1 MTEVRRPLLLYLDSS
16 AIVKL
21 VAREPESA
29 VLHERVVNGGDAV
42 ASALALVEVQRA
54 VRRIGGEEILL
65 DRARSV
71 LDRVA
76 LIKIDD
82 AVLERAAHLEPV
94 GLRSLDAIHLATA
107 LSVQE
112 HLEAFLVYDQR
123 LGQAA
128 AELGLKVETPG

>member
-1 MTEVRRPLLLYLDSS
+1 M
-16 AIVKL
+16 

-29 VLHERVVNGGDAV
+29 VLHERVVKGGDAV

-54 VRRIGGEEILL
+54 VRRIGGGEILL

-107 LSVQE
+107 LSVQK